1 MRERHN
7 RLSVIK
13 ELIKNN
19 RIDNQDTLLEM
30 LKKEGFSV
38 TQATLSRDL
47 KMLKVGK
54 ISDGWSGYY
63 YSLPENDFV
72 SESEKSYIQDV
83 RRGIISIEFSGDI
96 GVIKTRPGHANSVCF
111 ALDVLALPEILGS
124 IAGYFGG
131 WTDIVMERL
140 TEILGGMPFIVVM
153 TLIALL
159 LGSNFGTF
167 LLALCL
173 TGWIGVSGTT
183 RTQFYRFKR
192 REYVLASRTL
202 GASDTRLIFRHILP
216 NGIGTIV
223 TGAVLMIPSV
233 IFSEANI
240 AYILP
245 SAISFSGQQSFGI
258 TLSNAQSVINT
269 QPYLI
274 ISASIVMAIIMIC
287 FNLFGNG
294 LRDAF
299 NPVLKGSNE

>member
-63 YSLPENDFV
+63 YSLPENDFI

-83 RRGIISIEFSGDI
+83 RRGIISIEFSGDM

-124 IAGYFGG
+124 IAGDDTIFIILREGM
-131 WTDIVMERL
+131 TKEDLIESFQTRFEDIKYYE
-140 TEILGGMPFIVVM
+140 GKNVV
-153 TLIALL
+153 L
-159 LGSNFGTF
+159 
-167 LLALCL
+167 
-173 TGWIGVSGTT
+173 
-183 RTQFYRFKR
+183 
-192 REYVLASRTL
+192 
-202 GASDTRLIFRHILP
+202 
-216 NGIGTIV
+216 
-223 TGAVLMIPSV
+223 
-233 IFSEANI
+233 
-240 AYILP
+240 
-245 SAISFSGQQSFGI
+245 
-258 TLSNAQSVINT
+258 
-269 QPYLI
+269 
-274 ISASIVMAIIMIC
+274 
-287 FNLFGNG
+287 
-294 LRDAF
+294 
-299 NPVLKGSNE
+299 